1 MNESSN
7 NLIDRK
13 EALKRVSYLLGGAIS
28 APTVLGFLNGCTAS
42 TASAKG
48 FSLEQMNFLGKVSD
62 VIIPK
67 TDTPGASEVGVPK
80 FIDDMIFLFWDE
92 KGRADFIAKM
102 EAFEKKAASEL
113 GKPFTEASVDE
124 QKSFVQKEH
133 DAVFGGNV
141 DWDAPRPFIWMMKEL
156 TITGFFS
163 TEAGMTQVLQ
173 YKLVPGYWDG
183 CLTFEEAG
191 GKVWANP

>member
-1 MNESSN
+1 MNKSSN
-7 NLIDRK
+7 TLIDRK

-48 FSLEQMNFLGKVSD
+48 FSPEQMNFLGKVSD

-67 TDTPGASEVGVPK
+67 TDTPGASEAGVPK
-80 FIDDMIFLFWDE
+80 FIDDMIFIFWNE
-92 KGRADFIAKM
+92 EGRADFIAKM
-102 EAFEKKAASEL
+102 VAFEKKAASEL
-113 GKPFTEASVDE
+113 GKPFTEASAEE
-124 QKSFVQKEH
+124 QQNFVQKEH
-133 DAVFGGNV
+133 DTVFGGNV